1 MSQKETAK
9 QRLVSVTRELI
20 CKGKKPDEITVAE
33 ITETAGVGNGMV
45 NYHFQSK
52 DNLIKTAVREV
63 IFKAKEKFP
72 EKLEKWKELPVKERM
87 VFILTEVSD
96 FLADNPEVSRIAI
109 LDNLAENDGQTH
121 ILSDLDVFNNC
132 LYELL
137 QGDTKKILI
146 NNFLI
151 AGVFNF
157 VFLKA
162 DIIKKQTGFDFYNS
176 EHRSKA
182 VSDFVNEMTT
192 LANINCINKCKK
204 EQREKF

>member
-9 QRLVSVTRELI
+9 QRLVNVTRELI
-20 CKGKKPDEITVAE
+20 CMGKKPGDITVAE
-33 ITETAGVGNGMV
+33 ITEKAGVGNGMV

-52 DNLIKTAVREV
+52 DNLMKTAVREV
-63 IFKAKEKFP
+63 IIKSKEKLP
-72 EKLEKWKELPVKERM
+72 EKFEKYKELSAKERM
-87 VFILTEVSD
+87 IFILNEVSD
-96 FLADNPEVSRIAI
+96 FLADNPEISRIAI

-121 ILSDLDVFNNC
+121 ILSDIDVFNKC

-162 DIIKKQTGFDFYNS
+162 DIIKKQTGFDLYNKD
-176 EHRSKA
+176 HRSKA

-192 LANINCINKCKK
+192 LANLNCINKCKEGLK
-204 EQREKF
+204 